1 MFMVDDPE
9 LRMDLPVDIEV
20 RVIAD
25 VLKEQRDRS
34 KAPIMSEHTQLSET
48 KQDSTMTIPLAFG
61 TTEIILFVAVVGAVL
76 LHKFVGP
83 PRRPFWPPWR
93 RK

>member
-1 MFMVDDPE
+1 
-9 LRMDLPVDIEV
+9 
-20 RVIAD
+20 
-25 VLKEQRDRS
+25 
-34 KAPIMSEHTQLSET
+34 
-48 KQDSTMTIPLAFG
+48 MTIPLAVG

-83 PRRPFWPPWR
+83 PRRLFWPPWR

>member
-1 MFMVDDPE
+1 
-9 LRMDLPVDIEV
+9 
-20 RVIAD
+20 
-25 VLKEQRDRS
+25 
-34 KAPIMSEHTQLSET
+34 
-48 KQDSTMTIPLAFG
+48 MTIPLAFG

-76 LHKFVGP
+76 LHMFAGT